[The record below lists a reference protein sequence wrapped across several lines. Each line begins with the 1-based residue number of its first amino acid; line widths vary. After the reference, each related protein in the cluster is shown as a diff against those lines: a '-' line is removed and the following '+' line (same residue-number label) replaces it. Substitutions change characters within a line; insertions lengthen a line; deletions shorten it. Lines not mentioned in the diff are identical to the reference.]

1 MDQKFLGLLDMLD
14 GGGAGRSGQTF
25 EGGPLSGFLN
35 SLGVRPMG
43 YMDRLDQARP
53 MRRPMGMGGGAGAPS
68 VEGMSTEE
76 LVKLI
81 EAALGRSGSADMQ
94 KNVYAPGAV
103 TTTPLLPYMSPDRFA
118 PSYFGKGPR

>member
-1 MDQKFLGLLDMLD
+1 MDAKYLGLLDMLD

-43 YMDRLDQARP
+43 YMDRMEQARP
-53 MRRPMGMGGGAGAPS
+53 MRRPMSMGGGAGGTPS
-68 VEGMSTEE
+68 VESMSNED

-81 EAALGRSGSADMQ
+81 EAALGRASVAQSA
-94 KNVYAPGAV
+94 APIN
-103 TTTPLLPYMSPDRFA
+103 TTPLLPYMSPDRFA
-118 PSYFGKGPR
+118 PTYFGKGPR

>member
-1 MDQKFLGLLDMLD
+1 MDGKYLGLLDMLD

-43 YMDRLDQARP
+43 YMDRMEQARP
-53 MRRPMGMGGGAGAPS
+53 MRRPMSMGGVAGGAPS
-68 VEGMSTEE
+68 VESMSNED

-81 EAALGRSGSADMQ
+81 EAALGRASSAQ
-94 KNVYAPGAV
+94 SAAPI

-118 PSYFGKGPR
+118 PTYFGKGPR

>member
-1 MDQKFLGLLDMLD
+1 MDAKYLGLLDMLD

-43 YMDRLDQARP
+43 YMDRMEQARP
-53 MRRPMGMGGGAGAPS
+53 MRRPMSMGGGAGGAPS
-68 VEGMSTEE
+68 VESMSTED

-81 EAALGRSGSADMQ
+81 EAALGRSVPQAQNSVMMPKMGDYSGGLPS
-94 KNVYAPGAV
+94 VGAF
-103 TTTPLLPYMSPDRFA
+103 PLP
-118 PSYFGKGPR
+118 PRY

>member
-1 MDQKFLGLLDMLD
+1 MDTKYLGLLDMLD

-43 YMDRLDQARP
+43 YMDRMEQARP
-53 MRRPMGMGGGAGAPS
+53 MQRPMQQPAGVGGGAPS
-68 VEGMSTEE
+68 VESMSTED

-81 EAALGRSGSADMQ
+81 EAALGRS
-94 KNVYAPGAV
+94 APQAQNSVMMPKMGDYSGGLQSVGAF
-103 TTTPLLPYMSPDRFA
+103 PLP
-118 PSYFGKGPR
+118 PRY